1 MDTDFLKNTFSKVIK
16 DYDSARPGYPQELYD
31 KVLSFSG
38 IGKDA
43 DVLEVGAG
51 TGQATDLFLQG
62 EFAFDL
68 LEVSEEQ
75 VLFLKQK
82 YRDNP
87 KVTVKK
93 DYFEQYETEKKYD
106 LIYSATAFHWVD
118 SWIGYPKAWEMLKP
132 GGTLAVFWHMSSV
145 TFYSGGIFDGLN
157 ALKKKY
163 LPQEFLGFDAEG
175 IQMVKEKRIA
185 QIQSGGCFGMPEI
198 YEYRWTDTY
207 DADRYVTLL
216 NTYSGTQ
223 ALSEEKRSAYLAEV
237 KAHIMANGGMVEL
250 PQHVMLYL
258 VKKDD
263 KRTVCYRK
271 AGAEDCY
278 ELAVLK
284 GKVWNTT
291 YQGIYPQEK
300 LTGYDVEKNKRIFE
314 SIVEN
319 PELSLYVATVGEKIV
334 GFMTCGK
341 PYKSFREYEQEIGLL
356 YILKK
361 YQRQGIGTAFFDI
374 ARKQVAENGY
384 KEFFLSVNKRNYDA
398 QRFYLAMGGTV
409 LCEEGEQVRVGY
421 RIY

>member
-1 MDTDFLKNTFSKVIK
+1 MNTDFLKNTFSKVIK

-31 KVLSFSG
+31 IVIDFAG
-38 IGKDA
+38 IGKGA

-51 TGQATDLFLQG
+51 TGQATDLFLQE
-62 EFAFDL
+62 EFRFDL
-68 LEVSEEQ
+68 LEVSGEQ
-75 VLFLKQK
+75 VTFLKQK
-82 YRDNP
+82 YGDNP

-118 SWIGYPKAWEMLKP
+118 SSIGYPKAWEMLKP

-145 TFYSGGIFDGLN
+145 TYYEGGIFDGLN

-163 LPQEFLGFDAEG
+163 LPGESLGFDTDG
-175 IQMVKEKRIA
+175 IQQVKEKRIT
-185 QIQSGGCFGMPEI
+185 QIQSGDCFGMPEV
-198 YEYRWTDTY
+198 YEYRWTDSY

-223 ALSEEKRSAYLAEV
+223 TLPEGKRQQYLEEVRDYIIE
-237 KAHIMANGGMVEL
+237 NGGKVDL

-258 VKKDD
+258 V
-263 KRTVCYRK
+263 RNERITFREAVP
-271 AGAEDCY
+271 ADCY
-278 ELAVLK
+278 DLAVLK

-319 PELSLYVATVGEKIV
+319 PEISLYVAIDREKLV

-341 PYKSFREYEQEIGLL
+341 PYKPFRVYEQEIGLL
-356 YILKK
+356 YILSE
-361 YQRQGIGTAFFDI
+361 YQRQGIGRAFFQI
-374 ARKQVAENGY
+374 ARKLVAERGY
-384 KEFFLSVNKRNYDA
+384 QEFFLSVNKRNYEA
-398 QRFYLAMGGTV
+398 QKFYLAMEGEV
-409 LCEEGEQVRVGY
+409 LCEEGEQVRIGY
-421 RIY
+421 RI